1 MVTLVRP
8 VQPWNA
14 PYSIIVTL
22 LGIIIS
28 VSSVQ
33 LTKAVPILVTTLP
46 ILTAIR
52 VLLVSRLVLV
62 NVVSML
68 KDVVESE

>member
-1 MVTLVRP
+1 MTLVRP

-14 PYSIIVTL
+14 AYSIIVTL
-22 LGIIIS
+22 FGIIMS
-28 VSSVQ
+28 VRSIQ

-46 ILTAIR
+46 ILTAIK
-52 VLLVSRLVLV
+52 VLLTSRLELV

-68 KDVVESE
+68 VDVVKSE